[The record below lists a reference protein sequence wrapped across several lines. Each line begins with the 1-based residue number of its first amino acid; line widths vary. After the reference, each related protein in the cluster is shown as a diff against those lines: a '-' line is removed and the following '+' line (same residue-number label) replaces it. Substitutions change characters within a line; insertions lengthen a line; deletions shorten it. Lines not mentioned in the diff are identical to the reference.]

1 MTKSSPLFI
10 RNLFLTCLLIISGKV
25 HASLDLGV
33 GMSSTTSGR
42 LVPALA
48 GGLYT
53 GGWAI
58 TGSANGVQSGYYY
71 HSIYTLNY
79 YRTWSSGNLLG
90 GDVNS
95 GVGGGVTY
103 SMRGYED
110 DNADLKEAADLFL
123 GPAFFV
129 RWDFGD
135 TVYLNTEMIWGLR
148 DFIQHVALNA
158 QDVIVFSL
166 GVQLW

>member
-1 MTKSSPLFI
+1 MISKIKIVRHL
-10 RNLFLTCLLIISGKV
+10 LFLTSLFIAVSAN
-25 HASLDLGV
+25 ASIDIGA
-33 GMSSTTSGR
+33 GISSTTSGR
-42 LVPALA
+42 FVPALT

-58 TGSANGVQSGYYY
+58 TGSANGVQTGYYY

-79 YRTWSSGNLLG
+79 YRTWSSGNLFG

-95 GVGGGVTY
+95 GFGAGVTY

-110 DNADLKEAADLFL
+110 VNADLKEIADLTL

-135 TVYLNTEMIWGLR
+135 TVYLNTEMIFGLR
-148 DFIQHVALNA
+148 DLIQHIALNA
-158 QDVIVFSL
+158 QDAIVFSL